1 MCVFSVIYLSL
12 DQPDEALEAYKQAL
26 ALEPNNENYKQSVKI
41 CEDRLNSLGRTTAG
55 ATGVC
60 KEKKQRERI
69 SIYYYLGS
77 RFSTDA
83 WLLIWRRNG
92 RHGWIWW
99 FGCWWPT

>member
-60 KEKKQRERI
+60 KNKKRERI
-69 SIYYYLGS
+69 SIYYYYLGP
-77 RFSTDA
+77 RFSTDV
-83 WLLIWRRNG
+83 WLVI
-92 RHGWIWW
+92 
-99 FGCWWPT
+99 